1 MILRRRTY
9 EKASPSRDAQKIY
22 IICEGQEREKDYF
35 EFFEGISSNLELI
48 TIPPENGTDPVKLME
63 QAIRTFLSDTPVYQI
78 DESEGDLVWFVID
91 TDTWMEE
98 GKILILKDFC
108 NVQNDGKRYEI
119 WNIAQSNPCLET
131 WLYYHVYSEKPDHK
145 EVSEYVSMK
154 EFVNAKISGG
164 FNCEVH
170 PMYIKDAIVNS
181 ENNYSDTDG
190 YPDLYSTQ
198 MHYLGKAILKYAK
211 HELER
216 KLRRVIQR

>member
-22 IICEGQEREKDYF
+22 IICEGKEREKDYF

-78 DESEGDLVWFVID
+78 DESEGDLVWFTID
-91 TDTWMEE
+91 TYTWMEE

-119 WNIAQSNPCLET
+119 WNIAQSNP
-131 WLYYHVYSEKPDHK
+131 
-145 EVSEYVSMK
+145 
-154 EFVNAKISGG
+154 
-164 FNCEVH
+164 
-170 PMYIKDAIVNS
+170 
-181 ENNYSDTDG
+181 
-190 YPDLYSTQ
+190 
-198 MHYLGKAILKYAK
+198 
-211 HELER
+211 
-216 KLRRVIQR
+216 

>member
-22 IICEGQEREKDYF
+22 IICEGKEREKDYF
-35 EFFEGISSNLELI
+35 EFFKEISSNLELI
-48 TIPPENGTDPVKLME
+48 IIPPENGTDPVKLME
-63 QAIRTFLSDTPVYQI
+63 QAQRTFLSDHPIYHI
-78 DESEGDLVWFVID
+78 DESEGDLIWFAID
-91 TDTWMEE
+91 TDTWLQE
-98 GKILILKDFC
+98 GKILKLKEFC
-108 NVQNDGKRYEI
+108 NRENKNKRYEI

-131 WLYYHVYSEKPDHK
+131 WLYYHVYAEKPDHN
-145 EVSEYVSMK
+145 EVSEHASMK

-164 FNCEVH
+164 FNCDIH

-198 MHYLGKAILKYAK
+198 MHNLGKAILKYAK
-211 HELER
+211 QEIER

>member
-22 IICEGQEREKDYF
+22 IICEGKEREKDYF
-35 EFFEGISSNLELI
+35 EFL
-48 TIPPENGTDPVKLME
+48 
-63 QAIRTFLSDTPVYQI
+63 
-78 DESEGDLVWFVID
+78 
-91 TDTWMEE
+91 
-98 GKILILKDFC
+98 
-108 NVQNDGKRYEI
+108 
-119 WNIAQSNPCLET
+119 
-131 WLYYHVYSEKPDHK
+131 
-145 EVSEYVSMK
+145 
-154 EFVNAKISGG
+154 NAKISGG
-164 FNCEVH
+164 FNCEDH